1 MCMNRLLDD
10 FKMWNFTEEIYLQN
24 GKSRTRNYGKIHPFI
39 LPRSKCEYHE
49 QKGNLSYLLRL
60 KCHFTAL
67 LSLPWHKISYPNV
80 PMSSIKIKITRNG
93 ISPTPCFSS
102 ISSRRAAMCISMEAC
117 ASVVCSV
124 ADTDSW
130 LCTCRSHSTQVS
142 ASKKTICACVQRV
155 LRCSLANIFNIKSY
169 RKYTI
174 SQNLLAWPS

>member
-80 PMSSIKIKITRNG
+80 PMSSIKIKITPNG
-93 ISPTPCFSS
+93 ISPTHCFSC
-102 ISSRRAAMCISMEAC
+102 ISSRRAAVCKSMEAC
-117 ASVVCSV
+117 AVSFVV
-124 ADTDSW
+124 ADQLTVHMSSLDSSQ
-130 LCTCRSHSTQVS
+130 C
-142 ASKKTICACVQRV
+142 ASKETICACVQRV
-155 LRCSLANIFNIKSY
+155 LRCSLAKIFHIESY
-169 RKYTI
+169 RKHTI